1 MFVNR
6 YRIGS
11 VLPAIAAVTGGWLL
25 LAMPI
30 RPALGQQP
38 ASEATTPEAAIVKV
52 CAGCHG
58 MQLVTDTPRD
68 YDAWHDTV
76 QKMIDRGARG
86 TPDEFDLVM
95 DYLFQNMTPI
105 DVNHADAETLMAVLH
120 TSQTVAGAIVARR
133 ASRPFKDLA
142 ELEGTIQGLD
152 KTMLDTKKRMIFFQ

>member
-1 MFVNR
+1 MLS
-6 YRIGS
+6 G
-11 VLPAIAAVTGGWLL
+11 AAALLGGWLL
-25 LAMPI
+25 LVLPV

-38 ASEATTPEAAIVKV
+38 ASEATTPEAAVVKV

-105 DVNHADAETLMAVLH
+105 DVNHADAESLMAVLH
-120 TSQTVAGAIVARR
+120 TSQTAADTIVARR
-133 ASRPFKDLA
+133 TARPFKDLA
-142 ELEGTIQGLD
+142 ELEGAIQGLD
-152 KTMLDTKKRMIFFQ
+152 KTLLDAKKRMIFFQ

>member
-1 MFVNR
+1 MFW
-6 YRIGS
+6 G
-11 VLPAIAAVTGGWLL
+11 AAALVGGWLL
-25 LAMPI
+25 VAVPV

-38 ASEATTPEAAIVKV
+38 ASEATTPEAAVVKV

-86 TPDEFDLVM
+86 TPEEFDLVM
-95 DYLFQNMTPI
+95 DYFFQNMTPI

-120 TSQTVAGAIVARR
+120 TSQTTADAIVARR
-133 ASRPFKDLA
+133 TVRPFKDLA
-142 ELEGTIQGLD
+142 ELEGAIQGLD
-152 KTMLDTKKRMIFFQ
+152 KTLLDAKKRMIFFQ